1 MASGLVLLV
10 AVSAAVMWGLTRYL
24 IEGVDALLT
33 LRLRA
38 DGSSGATA
46 ESSAIWQVPFVATML
61 GLMSIGTA
69 LLVARRDQ
77 FAARFVV
84 GMGVLV
90 QALIWVAAIT
100 LLR

>member
-1 MASGLVLLV
+1 MASGFTLVV
-10 AVSAAVMWGLTRYL
+10 AVSAGVMWGLTRYL
-24 IEGVDALLT
+24 IGRVDPLLT

-38 DGSSGATA
+38 DGSPGTTGDSG
-46 ESSAIWQVPFVATML
+46 AIWQAPFVATML

-69 LLVARRDQ
+69 LLLARRDQ
-77 FAARFVV
+77 FAARFIV

>member
-1 MASGLVLLV
+1 MASGSTLLV
-10 AVSAAVMWGLTRYL
+10 ALSAMVMWGLTRYL
-24 IEGVDALLT
+24 IDSAPDPLS

-38 DGSSGATA
+38 DGSPGPTTGSG
-46 ESSAIWQVPFVATML
+46 AIWQVPFVATML

-69 LLVARRDQ
+69 LLVARRDR
-77 FAARFVV
+77 FASRFVV

-90 QALIWVAAIT
+90 QALVWVAAIT